1 MNFLKK
7 PKNSD
12 KNENIRY
19 NPKKAFNFC
28 PFIEEN
34 DQASLHFIIKKI
46 LIFSLFFLLPNY
58 SWIIHN

>member
-1 MNFLKK
+1 MNFLKI

-19 NPKKAFNFC
+19 NPKKPFNFY

-34 DQASLHFIIKKI
+34 DQASFHFVIKNI
-46 LIFSLFFLLPNY
+46 LTFSLFFCCQ
-58 SWIIHN
+58 IIPG